1 MCSCISSTGIQA
13 QCLHFRILPSP
24 VVHADSPGP
33 WNVSLW
39 SDCQAPW
46 LCRRSRFPTAGQ
58 CSISFTEV
66 SKSESLEWCWQWWQW
81 CLEWLIHKGHET
93 SSVLWETDGKT
104 LIQTTGIRL
113 LVSISAVLSSIFCSI
128 WGQRGDSRYFLPV
141 CPLFLMF
148 HFHPR
153 HRILTIWQGVL

>member
-1 MCSCISSTGIQA
+1 MHMYHFATSEPVCFQPQYATTQTLTLGLKTCPALHFEGPASLYWPSRAQQRTSGKIPLGQMCSCISSTGIQA

-46 LCRRSRFPTAGQ
+46 LCRRCRFPTAGQ

-66 SKSESLEWCWQWWQW
+66 SKSESLE
-81 CLEWLIHKGHET
+81 
-93 SSVLWETDGKT
+93 
-104 LIQTTGIRL
+104 
-113 LVSISAVLSSIFCSI
+113 
-128 WGQRGDSRYFLPV
+128 
-141 CPLFLMF
+141 
-148 HFHPR
+148 
-153 HRILTIWQGVL
+153 